1 MRVFPCNLTTCLSG
15 CCSLTTCWYGCC
27 SLTTCWSGCCSLT
40 TCWSDCGSSTTC
52 CASWQ
57 LALGPCVAASM
68 CSDFS
73 TECRGLS
80 GRPPQDVVFP
90 QRLSTSFKWRRRK
103 TLKTAHVFQHL
114 STKLKEL
121 KAPIFPLVLLR
132 DVERCAQFSTSL
144 GAST

>member
-1 MRVFPCNLTTCLSG
+1 MLRILLCSLTTCWSG
-15 CCSLTTCWYGCC
+15 CCSLTTRWSGCC

-57 LALGPCVAASM
+57 LAPGPCAASM
-68 CSDFS
+68 FSDFS
-73 TECRGLS
+73 SECRGLS

-103 TLKTAHVFQHL
+103 TLNTVHVFQHL
-114 STKLKEL
+114 ATKLRES

-132 DVERCAQFSTSL
+132 DVERSAQF
-144 GAST
+144 